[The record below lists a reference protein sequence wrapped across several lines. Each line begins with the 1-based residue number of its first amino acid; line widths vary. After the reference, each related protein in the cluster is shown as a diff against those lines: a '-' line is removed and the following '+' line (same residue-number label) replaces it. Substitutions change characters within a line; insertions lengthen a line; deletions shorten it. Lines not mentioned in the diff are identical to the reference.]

1 MLPVSVS
8 VTVSA
13 PKPVN
18 PSVVASPLLALA
30 PYKVFKSDKDP
41 LIVVALTAVSYT
53 HLTLPTSR

>member
-18 PSVVASPLLALA
+18 PSVVALALPALA

-41 LIVVALTAVSYT
+41 LIVVALTVMF
-53 HLTLPTSR
+53 

>member
-8 VTVSA
+8 VIVSA

-41 LIVVALTAVSYT
+41 LIVVALTVM
-53 HLTLPTSR
+53 L